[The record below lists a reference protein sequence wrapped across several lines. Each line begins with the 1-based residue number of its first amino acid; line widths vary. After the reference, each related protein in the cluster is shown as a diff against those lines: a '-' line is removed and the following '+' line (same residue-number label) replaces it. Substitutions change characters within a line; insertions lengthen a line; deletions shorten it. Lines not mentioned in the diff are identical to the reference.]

1 MVYCAALEM
10 RYTEGYRE
18 FESHLLRMFKWI
30 LLAATALLPYTVLAV
45 AGPFSLTV
53 YPESIMQGEPAVV
66 TIVGITSTS
75 SVKKISFDGVP
86 LGLFLNQN
94 KVTAL
99 IGIDLN
105 KKPGSY
111 ILSVEMSGGTKIENT
126 VTVVKRERIQEPF
139 SIPTKLGGNTVQS
152 QKTLVS
158 TLAAENAS
166 LAHITT
172 GKKAF
177 WKDTFVWPLESITV
191 TDSYGY
197 SRETGAYSIAHKG
210 TDFRAA
216 EGTKV
221 LAINR
226 GVVRIA
232 KTYRNYGKTVVVDH
246 GLGLMS
252 FYMHLSK
259 IKVATGQLVVPGQV
273 VGSSGQT
280 GYAEQPHLHLT
291 IRINGTSIDPMKFFE
306 RINTKR

>member
-1 MVYCAALEM
+1 MC
-10 RYTEGYRE
+10 
-18 FESHLLRMFKWI
+18 KWI
-30 LLAATALLPYTVLAV
+30 LLTATVLLPYTVLAA

-53 YPESIMQGEPAVV
+53 YPESIIQGEPAVV

-75 SVKKISFDGVP
+75 SVKKISFDGAP
-86 LGLFLNQN
+86 LGLFINQN
-94 KVTAL
+94 KVEAL
-99 IGIDLN
+99 IGVDLN
-105 KKPGSY
+105 KKPGQY
-111 ILSVEMSGGTKIENT
+111 ILSVQLPGGAKLEKTIS
-126 VTVVKRERIQEPF
+126 VVERERIKEPF
-139 SIPTKLGGNTVQS
+139 SIPKKLGGNTVQS

-166 LAHITT
+166 LANIRT
-172 GKKAF
+172 GTKAF
-177 WKDTFVWPLESITV
+177 WKSAFGWPLEKITV
-191 TDSYGY
+191 TDTYGY

-216 EGTKV
+216 EGTPVK
-221 LAINR
+221 AINR

-232 KTYRNYGKTVVVDH
+232 KTYRNYGKTIVVDH

-259 IKVATGQLVVPGQV
+259 IKVAAGQLVVPGQV
-273 VGSSGQT
+273 IGLSGQT

-291 IRINGTSIDPMKFFE
+291 VRINGTSIDPMKFFE

>member
-1 MVYCAALEM
+1 
-10 RYTEGYRE
+10 
-18 FESHLLRMFKWI
+18 MFKWI
-30 LLAATALLPYTVLAV
+30 LLAATALLPYAVLAA
-45 AGPFSLTV
+45 AGTFSLTV
-53 YPESIMQGEPAVV
+53 YPESILQGEPAVV
-66 TIVGITSTS
+66 VITGVTSTS
-75 SVKKISFDGVP
+75 SVKKILFDGVP

-105 KKPGSY
+105 KKLGSY
-111 ILSVEMSGGTKIENT
+111 TLSVEMAGGAKLKKT
-126 VTVVKRERIQEPF
+126 VTVVERERIKKPF
-139 SIPTKLGGNTVQS
+139 SIPKKLGGNTVQS
-152 QKTLVS
+152 QKILVS

-166 LAHITT
+166 LSNITT
-172 GKKAF
+172 GTKAF
-177 WKDTFVWPLESITV
+177 WKDFFVWPLESVTV
-191 TDSYGY
+191 TDTYGY

-216 EGTKV
+216 EGTPVK
-221 LAINR
+221 AINL

-259 IKVATGQLVVPGQV
+259 IKVAAGQLVVPGQV
-273 VGSSGQT
+273 IGQSGQT